1 MITAIIVDDERVA
14 RKMLRTLLQEHPE
27 VQIVGEAQSVS
38 QAAEV
43 MASTKPDVVFL
54 DIQMPGGTGFELLNR
69 VQPGCQI
76 VFVTAYHEFAVKAF
90 DVKALDFL
98 LKPVDPARLT
108 QTIERI
114 TDVLDRSP

>member
-14 RKMLRTLLQEHPE
+14 RKMLRTLLQEYP
-27 VQIVGEAQSVS
+27 QIQVVGEAQSVS

-114 TDVLDRSP
+114 TDVLDRSS